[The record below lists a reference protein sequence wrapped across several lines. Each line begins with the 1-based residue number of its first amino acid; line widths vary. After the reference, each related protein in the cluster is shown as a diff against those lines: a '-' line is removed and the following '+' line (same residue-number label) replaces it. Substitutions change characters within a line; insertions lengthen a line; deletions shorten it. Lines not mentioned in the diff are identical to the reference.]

1 MEIVNLINSTY
12 QLIDYNGTII
22 TQGSYEHCAAWLSEL
37 RYRHEE
43 RMYEF

>member
-12 QLIDYNGTII
+12 QLIDHNGTVI
-22 TQGSYEHCAAWLSEL
+22 TQGSYEHCFAFLSEL
-37 RYRHEE
+37 RYREEE